1 MPEFMLVTE
10 IAPLRI
16 VAMFILKGA
25 LKNEDFLAAR
35 MAMGRECAPWGLADD
50 RGRAGDLV
58 PLTIKHPPVHTGSR
72 AGDPIH
78 LACSQQDHFC
88 QIFIDQHPDLH
99 FRASSQDSEP

>member
-1 MPEFMLVTE
+1 
-10 IAPLRI
+10 
-16 VAMFILKGA
+16 MFILKGA

-35 MAMGRECAPWGLADD
+35 MTMGRECAPWGVADD

-78 LACSQQDHFC
+78 LACIQQDHFC
-88 QIFIDQHPDLH
+88 QIFIDQHPDCPNKKPTLL
-99 FRASSQDSEP
+99 RLAKLLISLVPER